1 MHPNRHGHWPD
12 RLHRLWQ
19 SAFASVSTRQFADEL
34 YSGLLDL
41 PGVQAVFGARLSPE
55 DDVMVTRW
63 ADAAGLRTGPD
74 GLAADIAALVTDLPH
89 DGAVLPLPVLARCS
103 PGLAARTVAS
113 GGDGMLVIAFGVA
126 ERGRGVLGLATVADT
141 SDTEQLTTALTQ
153 VIEVV
158 VAADHR
164 ISEQRALE
172 DHQAVDA
179 LLAEA
184 SLRMDASLDITDTLR
199 AVLRMVVPALADGAA
214 VHIRRDERMVQVAAA
229 HVDARREQVLAD
241 HLRAGRWAGEPVV
254 TDTSTAVDGPFPAG
268 LPDEVGLDTMTMGV
282 LRARGRDVGLLT
294 FFHRGEPGK
303 RVTMRVLHDLASRAA
318 LAIDNATLY
327 EQRRH
332 DVASLQ
338 QHLLP
343 AVLPTVPGLEFAAG
357 YNAADHALE
366 VGGDFYGVVDQPDGA
381 VVALVGDV
389 CGRGAPATAL
399 TGLARH
405 TLETVLAEGGPAPH
419 ALGIL
424 NRKMLRDRISRFLTI
439 ATATL
444 TPGADGE
451 WWVETQSAGHPPPL
465 FVRRDGSVV
474 ESGCRG
480 RLVGVLRD
488 LGLRPAT
495 DRLLPGELLVLFSDG
510 LIEARDADGGFYGD
524 VELARTLT
532 RSRELPL
539 AELVGALLGGSD
551 RYHVNDDVAV
561 LVVRN
566 HGTTVLD
573 RVLPP
578 HEVSPAVDLAL
589 RELSHGSAL
598 LDHAALPDHLAR
610 FATGPTDIRAKVA
623 GDATW
628 ARIELTAVDPNGGTA
643 WTELTA

>member
-1 MHPNRHGHWPD
+1 M
-12 RLHRLWQ
+12 
-19 SAFASVSTRQFADEL
+19 STRQFADEL
-34 YSGLLDL
+34 YSGLLEL
-41 PGVQAVFGARLSPE
+41 PGVRAVLGGRLSPADE
-55 DDVMVTRW
+55 VLVTRW
-63 ADAAGLRTGPD
+63 ADATGLHSAAA
-74 GLAADIAALVTDLPH
+74 GLAADIADLVVDLPE
-89 DGAVLPLPVLARCS
+89 DGVVVPLPLLARRS
-103 PGLAARTVAS
+103 PGLAARAAAS
-113 GGDGMLVIAFGVA
+113 GGDGLLLIAFDVA
-126 ERGRGVLGLATVADT
+126 EGGRGLLGLATVADG
-141 SDTEQLTTALTQ
+141 SDTELLTTALSQ

-164 ISEQRALE
+164 ISEQRTLE
-172 DHQAVDA
+172 DLQAVDA

-184 SLRMDASLDITDTLR
+184 SLRMDASLDIADTLR

-214 VHIRRDERMVQVAAA
+214 VHIRREERMVQVAAA
-229 HVDARREQVLAD
+229 HVDARREALLAE
-241 HLRAGRWAGEPVV
+241 HLRAGHWAGEPVI
-254 TDTSTAVDGPFPAG
+254 AGAARAGDGPVAAG
-268 LPDEVGLDTMTMGV
+268 LPVEVGLATMTMGV

-294 FFHRGEPGK
+294 FFHRGTPAK
-303 RVTMRVLHDLASRAA
+303 RVTTRFLHDLASRAA

-424 NRKMLRDRISRFLTI
+424 NRKMLRDGITRFLTI

-444 TPGADGE
+444 RPGSRGE
-451 WWVETQSAGHPPPL
+451 WWVETQSAGHPAPL
-465 FVRRDGSVV
+465 LVRRGGTVV
-474 ESGCRG
+474 ESRCRG
-480 RLVGVLRD
+480 RLVGVFAELD
-488 LGLRPAT
+488 LRPAT

-524 VELARTLT
+524 TELPLTLT
-532 RSRELPL
+532 RSRELPV
-539 AELVGALLGGSD
+539 AEMVEALLAGAG

-561 LVVRN
+561 LAVRN
-566 HGTTVLD
+566 LGVTALD
-573 RVLPP
+573 RVLPA
-578 HEVSPAVDLAL
+578 HEVLGAVENAL
-589 RELSHGSAL
+589 RELTHPGCP
-598 LDHAALPDHLAR
+598 PDHLAR
-610 FATGPTDIRAKVA
+610 FVAGRSTDIRAKVA
-623 GDATW
+623 GDAEW
-628 ARIELTAVDPNGGTA
+628 ARVELTAVDPNGGTA